1 MTQIKN
7 VDEVKQLLG
16 ELYDDPVL
24 FVQAACGA
32 EPSEW
37 QAQALRDIR
46 DHDRV
51 SIRSGHGVG
60 KTAFLSWTILWWL
73 LTRYPV
79 KVACT
84 ANTASQLN
92 DVLWPE
98 IAKWARKLP
107 DFLADKLEVKSDKI
121 ELKGGGDSF
130 AVARTS
136 RKEQPEALQGFH
148 SPNMLFV
155 IDEASG
161 VPDIVF
167 EVGQG
172 AMSTE
177 GAKTVMVGNP
187 TRSSGFFYD
196 SHHSERWS
204 SRRVSCVDSPQ
215 VSRDFI
221 EDMKNQY
228 GEQSNIYRV
237 RVLGEWPEADDDTA
251 IPAHLIDAAMRRD
264 VVASPAAPV
273 VWGIDVARFGDD
285 RTALCK
291 RRGNV
296 VLEPIKSWR
305 NKDLMQVCG
314 IILDEYEN
322 APIDEKP
329 SEILVDSIGLGA
341 GVVDRLRGL
350 ASDTSV
356 YFSPDVIGVNVS
368 ESPAMG
374 DRYGKLRDELWFK
387 LKAWFEARD
396 CYVPPDDLLRD
407 ELSSVRFDYLSNGK
421 LKIESKAKMK
431 SRGQKSPDLADAL
444 VLTMGSVA
452 GGIASGRRSQWSKP
466 LRQTQNLNWIV

>member
-1 MTQIKN
+1 MSQPASI
-7 VDEVKQLLG
+7 DEVKQLLSD
-16 ELYDDPVL
+16 LYDDPVL
-24 FVQAACGA
+24 FVRACCGA
-32 EPSEW
+32 EPSAW
-37 QAQALRDIR
+37 QAEALADIH

-51 SIRSGHGVG
+51 CIRSGHGVG
-60 KTAFLSWTILWWL
+60 KTAFLSWVILWWL

-107 DFLADKLEVKSDKI
+107 DFLADKLELKSDKI

-196 SHHSERWS
+196 AHHSDRWCKKK
-204 SRRVSCVDSPQ
+204 VSCVDSPQ
-215 VSRDFI
+215 VAQEFI
-221 EDMKNQY
+221 EDMARQY
-228 GEQSNIYRV
+228 GSESNIYRV
-237 RVLGEWPEADDDTA
+237 RVLGDFPDADDDTA
-251 IPAHLIDAAMRRD
+251 IPAHLVDAAMRRD
-264 VVASPAAPV
+264 VVATSSAPV
-273 VWGIDVARFGDD
+273 VWGVDVARFGDD

-296 VLEPIKSWR
+296 VLEPIRSWR

-314 IILDEYEN
+314 LILTEYET

-329 SEILVDSIGLGA
+329 TEILVDSIGLGA
-341 GVVDRLRGL
+341 GVVDRLREL
-350 ASDTSV
+350 SADRDV
-356 YFSPDVIGVNVS
+356 YFNADVVGVNVA
-368 ESPAMG
+368 ESPALG
-374 DRYGKLRDELWFK
+374 DRYNKLRDELWFK
-387 LKAWFEARD
+387 LKEWLEARD
-396 CYVPPDDLLRD
+396 CYLPPDDDLRQ
-407 ELSSVRFDYLSNGK
+407 ELSGVRFDYLSNGK

-431 SRGQKSPDLADAL
+431 SRGQASPDLADAL
-444 VLTMGSVA
+444 VLTMASVA
-452 GGIASGRRSQWSKP
+452 ATVGSNRMQRWNRP
-466 LRQTQNLNWIV
+466 LRQEKLDWIV